1 MSQFPQ
7 RTSTIS
13 IGFVLRVMHRQKGIS
28 GVPRTDNS
36 PALVM
41 THGPANSGICKKLAL
56 EWVGSLSQLQRM
68 RAREREP
75 CLQVCWLV
83 LHQVVMLRAISN
95 LAVHACWTWQHIF
108 TSLRESFGPNKFLS
122 RWRDSRAPSHSSSLF
137 SFIVVPC
144 SSSSSPFIRTLVS
157 LLSCLLALMHMW

>member
-108 TSLRESFGPNKFLS
+108 TSLRSHLDQTSFFQDGEIQGPRLT
-122 RWRDSRAPSHSSSLF
+122 P
-137 SFIVVPC
+137 PP
-144 SSSSSPFIRTLVS
+144 SSPLSSFLVRRPRLPSSVRLCLYS
-157 LLSCLLALMHMW
+157 LACLL